1 MKTDATPDILIIE
14 DEAGLAQ
21 ALRAACEQMGHRCRV
36 TANARAGREQAAHLA
51 ASLRLIVLDI
61 GLPDR
66 SGLDLLPELR
76 SLLPGVP
83 LLVLLGALVGLL
95 TGPVSPILN
104 AAIYNRTPSALLGRV
119 LGAISAVM
127 LSAAPA
133 VMLAAGALVDVT
145 GPGPGLVVSA
155 GFAGGVALLTLRLRF
170 GPLAA
175 LELPTADRPGSARG
189 ER

>member
-1 MKTDATPDILIIE
+1 MSWHYLP
-14 DEAGLAQ
+14 GLAV
-21 ALRAACEQMGHRCRV
+21 AFSAF
-36 TANARAGREQAAHLA
+36 AG
-51 ASLRLIVLDI
+51 ASLIL
-61 GLPDR
+61 
-66 SGLDLLPELR
+66 